1 MLHREDKDHAIKAKY
16 ELDVVMNHED
26 VDRRMAQ
33 VPNAFVIPDE
43 VINRLS
49 MPHGISGRQKLAITT
64 TGSASAIEE
73 AVDYGRSQMALY
85 DRVPLFQYCDEMPNQ
100 VGNAKIPIWTA
111 GPTVGDGTAEGTQ
124 TALST
129 PTLTALELTPQ
140 AFDSQ
145 VEITNIA
152 DLQTGMWLS
161 DAVRQHMIPFIDQEV
176 VKHALTDS
184 TDGIVGVNGNR
195 SGIKTITSGA
205 ASWSKMVEMESEI
218 DAALAM
224 DFGRRAYLLGTALWG
239 RLKTIDKATG
249 AGRFVL
255 DVDPWGFHPGGVSIN
270 GYPALRTTLLGAGG
284 TNDAV
289 FTDWFGNMK
298 IPSWSGYEF
307 SLDNIT
313 NALKPRIT
321 MYKFC
326 RPKATSGR
334 QATVAYFRHS

>member
-1 MLHREDKDHAIKAKY
+1 M
-16 ELDVVMNHED
+16 
-26 VDRRMAQ
+26 
-33 VPNAFVIPDE
+33 
-43 VINRLS
+43 
-49 MPHGISGRQKLAITT
+49 
-64 TGSASAIEE
+64 
-73 AVDYGRSQMALY
+73 
-85 DRVPLFQYCDEMPNQ
+85 
-100 VGNAKIPIWTA
+100 
-111 GPTVGDGTAEGTQ
+111 GDGTAEGTQ

-161 DAVRQHMIPFIDQEV
+161 DAVRQMMIPFIDQEV
-176 VKHALTDS
+176 LKHALTNT

-195 SGIKTITSGA
+195 TGIETIATGA
-205 ASWSKMVEMESEI
+205 ASWSKFVEMESAI
-218 DAALAM
+218 DANLAM
-224 DFGRRAYLLGTALWG
+224 EFGRRAYLLGTALWG
-239 RLKTIDKATG
+239 RAKTIDKATG

-255 DVDPWGFHPGGVSIN
+255 DVDPWGFHPGGYSIN

-326 RPKATSGR
+326 RPKATTGR
-334 QATVAYFRHS
+334 ENTVAYFRHS